1 MAIPFSYAT
10 TSGVR
15 LAALLA
21 LIVPCTVVADDA
33 SKPKPKADDK
43 PAKVELPPKEKEFA
57 GKIRPML
64 ERYCFNCHGPEKAK
78 GDLDLSEFKDFESVK
93 QAPEI
98 WTTVL
103 ERVRADEMP
112 PKKADEMPIG
122 RRNELIAWARK
133 LQPREVDCTKL
144 ASDRTVNFYEGSV
157 MSRRLNRDEYANT
170 VRDLLGLDVKAGR
183 SLPADGA
190 GGEGFDTTGDTLFT
204 SALNLERYLESA
216 EEAVRAVLPAD
227 GDPRSPEQETAR
239 ARLLGSPADGGAS
252 PRDAAEALLR
262 RFLRRAFRRPV
273 EDADVKRYLVPF
285 DRAFARG
292 EGYESSIRLALTG
305 VLVSPHFLFLVE
317 PEPDKGDIQPLGPFP
332 LASRLSYFLWST
344 MPDEELLK
352 AAETGEVLEADGY
365 LAQVRRM
372 ARDPRASALGER
384 FAVQWLEIDKLGG
397 EARPD
402 ATRFPEF
409 DDDLA
414 AAMRREVISY
424 FNHVVAA
431 DRPLLELIDS
441 DYTFVDARLA
451 SLYGVEAAY
460 STSGEAEPGGMRR
473 VALAGRER
481 GGVAGMAAVL
491 TSTSFPLR
499 TSPVLRGRWILE
511 VLMGEKVPPPPPD
524 VPALPKD
531 ERDLSAADLREQ
543 LKRHRADV
551 NCASCHDRMDPL
563 GFSLERFDNLGRFRD
578 AAEGRPIDASAKMP
592 GGEEFS
598 GASGLKTILL
608 GRRDQIIRHLTRK
621 LTGYALGRPLNR
633 FDNCVIKD
641 AMAALAA
648 HDYRPSALIETI
660 ALSKPFRYRY
670 YAESDIAKGGT
681 P

>member
-1 MAIPFSYAT
+1 MTIPIRYAT
-10 TSGVR
+10 TSGIR

-21 LIVPCTVVADDA
+21 LCVPRAGVADDA
-33 SKPKPKADDK
+33 AKPKIEAKKADAAAS
-43 PAKVELPPKEKEFA
+43 PREKEFA
-57 GKIRPML
+57 EKIRPML
-64 ERYCFNCHGPEKAK
+64 ERYCFKCHGSEKAK
-78 GDLDLSEFKDFESVK
+78 GGLDLSEYKDYESVK
-93 QAPEI
+93 QEPEI
-98 WTTVL
+98 WTNVL

-112 PKKADEMPIG
+112 PKKAGEMPIG
-122 RRNELIAWARK
+122 RRNALIAWARR
-133 LQPREVDCTKL
+133 LQPRELDCTKL
-144 ASDRTVNFYEGSV
+144 ASDRTVNFYQGSV

-216 EEAVRAVLPAD
+216 EQAVRAVLPAD
-227 GDPRSPEQETAR
+227 GDPRSPEQEEAR
-239 ARLLGSPADGGAS
+239 ARLLGSPADGGDA
-252 PRDAAEALLR
+252 PRVAAEALLR

-273 EDADVKRYLVPF
+273 EDADLKRYLVPF

-292 EGYESSIRLALTG
+292 EGYEASIRLALTG

-317 PEPDKGDIQPLGPFP
+317 PEPERGDIQPLGPFP

-352 AAETGEVLEADGY
+352 AAETGELLEPEGY
-365 LAQVRRM
+365 LAQVRRL

-402 ATRFPEF
+402 ATRYPEF
-409 DDDLA
+409 DDELA
-414 AAMRREVISY
+414 EAMRREVVAY

-441 DYTFVDARLA
+441 DYTFVDDRLA
-451 SLYGVEAAY
+451 SFYGVEASY
-460 STSGEAEPGGMRR
+460 STSSEEEPGGMRR
-473 VALAGRER
+473 VALAGGER

-491 TSTSFPLR
+491 ASTSFPLR

-511 VLMGEKVPPPPPD
+511 VLLGEKVPPPPPD
-524 VPALPKD
+524 IPVLSKD
-531 ERDLSAADLREQ
+531 GRDVSTADLREQ
-543 LKRHRADV
+543 LRRHRADV
-551 NCASCHDRMDPL
+551 NCASCHDKMDPL
-563 GFSLERFDNLGRFRD
+563 GFSLESFDNLGRFRESD
-578 AAEGRPIDASAKMP
+578 GGRPVDTSAKMP
-592 GGEEFS
+592 DGREFS

-608 GRRDQIIRHLTRK
+608 SRRDQILRHLTRK

-633 FDNCVIKD
+633 FDNCVIND

-648 HDYRPSALIETI
+648 HEYRPSALIETI

-670 YAESDIAKGGT
+670 YAESDLAKGGT